1 MTRQAEARA
10 DFYGNRPDISAASL
24 RAAIRGEIMPI
35 DVTAT
40 SKTFV
45 VPDAWKGSLVRIQA
59 DGGDIYYQIS
69 TTATQATCAI
79 AARATEAGTPIVLT
93 GPAAGGCVKIPKET
107 GEDIAFPADAQT
119 FALVTAVTCVARCHL
134 SET

>member
-1 MTRQAEARA
+1 MALKRDQHPSYSQAAV
-10 DFYGNRPDISAASL
+10 SAASL

-40 SKTFV
+40 SKTFA

-59 DGGDIYYQIS
+59 DGGDVYYQIS
-69 TTATQATCAI
+69 TTATQATCSI
-79 AARATEAGTPIVLT
+79 AARATEAGSPIVLT
-93 GPAAGGCVKIPKET
+93 GPAAGGCVKIAKDT

-119 FALVTAVTCVARCHL
+119 FALIGSGPCVARCHL

>member
-24 RAAIRGEIMPI
+24 RAAIRGEILPI
-35 DVTAT
+35 DVTAS
-40 SKTFV
+40 SKTFA

-59 DGGDIYYQIS
+59 DGGDLYYQIS
-69 TTATQATCAI
+69 TTATVATCAI
-79 AARATEAGTPIVLT
+79 AARAAELGNPIAIT
-93 GPAAGGCVKIPKET
+93 APAAGGCVKIVKDS

-119 FALVTAVTCVARCHL
+119 FALIAPQGCVARCHL